1 MNALNLPYFP
11 LKIKKVEEKHFVWD
25 ILRKKY
31 IQITPEE
38 WVRQHFVHFLIER
51 KGYPKGLLANE
62 VQVLLNGQKKRCDT
76 ILYSK
81 TQEPFMIIE
90 YKAPDVPI
98 TQKVFD
104 QITRYNIAL
113 KVRYLIVSNGIEH
126 FCCEVDYLQHN
137 YRFLPEIPFYHS
149 LPEENL

>member
-81 TQEPFMIIE
+81 TQQPFMIIE

-137 YRFLPEIPFYHS
+137 YRFLPEIPDYRY
-149 LPEENL
+149 LKEE